1 MSIQWHPTKDVIF
14 EYLCEHIH
22 NLKKHQIIKKMIKEK
37 SKMSRKTT
45 EQQQNGKS
53 RYIFFVLKQQQ
64 NIKFIKTTQ
73 GQTTNI

>member
-1 MSIQWHPTKDVIF
+1 MRIQWHPTKDVIF
-14 EYLCEHIH
+14 EYLCEYIH
-22 NLKKHQIIKKMIKEK
+22 DLKKHQIIKKMIKEK
-37 SKMSRKTT
+37 IKMSRKTT

-53 RYIFFVLKQQQ
+53 RYIFFVSKQQQ